1 MFTELEMC
9 AFALSLNFSLS
20 IEKLKVSGFINSFED
35 GTMLKIPFEITSL
48 LIEKR
53 AKRRVQRRR
62 DRKKDSTCSE
72 CGKIFGKDSELKKH
86 IATKCSKVRTLSK
99 TRCSICKE
107 VFESKQY
114 IYMQNLYTCINCMLI
129 KVYKTEFT
137 KVLFGESATLSILI
151 LLICPLTFSSSTH
164 FPQYE

>member
-1 MFTELEMC
+1 MFTVLEMC

-107 VFESKQY
+107 VFESK
-114 IYMQNLYTCINCMLI
+114 TEMLNHCTL
-129 KVYKTEFT
+129 KV
-137 KVLFGESATLSILI
+137 A
-151 LLICPLTFSSSTH
+151 
-164 FPQYE
+164 